1 MCINWIA
8 KSNVNFVQRG
18 ASLQSCTRFQQGVSG
33 QGLGL
38 EIWQLTGSGQ
48 AIGLNV
54 NSMVVDLN
62 EAQLRAL
69 EQMRQVLAGPQA

>member
-1 MCINWIA
+1 
-8 KSNVNFVQRG
+8 
-18 ASLQSCTRFQQGVSG
+18 VSG